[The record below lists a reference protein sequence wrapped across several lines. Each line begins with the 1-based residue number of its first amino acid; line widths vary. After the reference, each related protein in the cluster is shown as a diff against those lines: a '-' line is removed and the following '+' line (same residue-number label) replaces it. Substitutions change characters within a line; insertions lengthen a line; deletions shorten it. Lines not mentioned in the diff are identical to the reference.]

1 MATVL
6 LLEDEIVPLT
16 VTVTRAMMMM
26 MMMIV
31 KNFGRREDC
40 INTIRSETKAKQ
52 IQKQNRHKRK
62 SKTNTQAKQTHKQG
76 NKGPRS
82 KIK

>member
-6 LLEDEIVPLT
+6 LLEDVTLT
-16 VTVTRAMMMM
+16 VTLTVTEVRGMM

-31 KNFGRREDC
+31 KNFSRREDC

-52 IQKQNRHKRK
+52 IQKQTRHKSE
-62 SKTNTQAKQTHKQG
+62 SKPDTKAKAK
-76 NKGPRS
+76 
-82 KIK
+82 

>member
-6 LLEDEIVPLT
+6 LLED

-26 MMMIV
+26 IV
-31 KNFGRREDC
+31 KNVSEDC

-62 SKTNTQAKQTHKQG
+62 SKTNTQAKQTQKQG

>member
-6 LLEDEIVPLT
+6 LLEDVTVTVTLT
-16 VTVTRAMMMM
+16 VTVTRAMMMMMM

-52 IQKQNRHKRK
+52 IQKQTRHKSE
-62 SKTNTQAKQTHKQG
+62 SKPDTKAKAK
-76 NKGPRS
+76 
-82 KIK
+82 

>member
-6 LLEDEIVPLT
+6 LLED

-26 MMMIV
+26 IV
-31 KNFGRREDC
+31 KNVSEDC

-52 IQKQNRHKRK
+52 IQKQNKNRRE
-62 SKTNTQAKQTHKQG
+62 QG
-76 NKGPRS
+76 FKVQNENR
-82 KIK
+82 

>member
-6 LLEDEIVPLT
+6 LLEDVTLT
-16 VTVTRAMMMM
+16 VTEARAMT

-31 KNFGRREDC
+31 KNFSRREDR

-52 IQKQNRHKRK
+52 IQKQNKY
-62 SKTNTQAKQTHKQG
+62 KTNTKAK
-76 NKGPRS
+76 
-82 KIK
+82 

>member
-6 LLEDEIVPLT
+6 LLEDVTVTVTLT
-16 VTVTRAMMMM
+16 VTVTRAMMMMMMM

-52 IQKQNRHKRK
+52 IQKQTRHKSE
-62 SKTNTQAKQTHKQG
+62 SKPDTKAKAK
-76 NKGPRS
+76 
-82 KIK
+82 